1 MDTDVLTDMILE
13 ETKESDDL
21 TEGDLLH
28 KTNTRSTDKRST
40 KIKRAAGQ
48 MSTYE
53 GRRKNDI
60 LYNKMVRYRDLY
72 YKYRDLLNKKYRAKN
87 VNKARG

>member
-1 MDTDVLTDMILE
+1 MKTDILTDMILE
-13 ETKESDDL
+13 ELGSEL
-21 TEGDLLH
+21 TEVYKG
-28 KTNTRSTDKRST
+28 KTRSTDSRKT

-60 LYNKMVRYRDLY
+60 LYQKMIRYRDLY
-72 YKYRDLLNKKYRAKN
+72 YKYRDLLKKKYRAKN
-87 VNKARG
+87 VPAARE